1 MQVVQQLEIQLAK
14 ERDRLSAMM
23 QHLHNKH
30 RAQLSIRLPPAL
42 PSMIKLLHDNNT
54 NNDDNCGV
62 LNLGPNGL
70 SRNSGQSP
78 PNHHMIDDKIPIRK
92 SSSTP
97 PLDTSPTSLGSISI
111 GRRRLSD
118 KSSSLPTGLGL
129 NSANSNNSNNNM
141 PNNNSNSNNSEIR
154 DNCNIN
160 VSTGQS
166 SNPTSLP
173 DSPARRRIA
182 ERSNLDITE
191 GERVAKHFAKPFL
204 SKDSEFQVLSIG

>member
-1 MQVVQQLEIQLAK
+1 MQVVQQLEIQLSK

-42 PSMIKLLHDNNT
+42 PSMIKLLHDNNS

-129 NSANSNNSNNNM
+129 NSANSNNANNNNNN
-141 PNNNSNSNNSEIR
+141 NNNSNNNSEIR

-191 GERVAKHFAKPFL
+191 GERELPNILRNNSFL
-204 SKDSEFQVLSIG
+204 KIQNLMS